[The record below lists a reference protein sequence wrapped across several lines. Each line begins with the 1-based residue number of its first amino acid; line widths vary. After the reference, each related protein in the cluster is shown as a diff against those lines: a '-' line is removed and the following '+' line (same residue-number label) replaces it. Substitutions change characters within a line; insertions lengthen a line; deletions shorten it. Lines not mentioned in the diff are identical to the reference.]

1 MIKNQLPNKISKE
14 LLSELKKVSWPTKND
29 TFKLTAIVVIISLL
43 IGFYIG
49 IIDTLLAYALES
61 LTGSM

>member
-1 MIKNQLPNKISKE
+1 MNKNKISNKITGE
-14 LLSELKKVSWPTKND
+14 LISELKKVSWPTKNE
-29 TFKLTAIVVIISLL
+29 TLKLTAFVVLISLI

-61 LTGSM
+61 ITGSM

>member
-29 TFKLTAIVVIISLL
+29 TLKLTAIVVIISLL

-61 LTGSM
+61 FTGSM

>member
-61 LTGSM
+61 FTGSM